1 MIEILTYAAM
11 GLIAVF
17 IFDYLIAR
25 SKIKSTLKLVSELAI
40 ELCEERDIPKEC
52 SLTFIKR
59 NHTELLRCCKYALR
73 GPDLNWFGVSGRQME
88 VMSLEALIA
97 ALSDDI
103 AEDHYLMTLL
113 DDIQIRI
120 DSGKTLE

>member
-1 MIEILTYAAM
+1 MDILTYAVM

-40 ELCEERDIPKEC
+40 ELCEERDIPKEY
-52 SLTFIKR
+52 SSTFIKR
-59 NHTELLRCCKYALR
+59 HHTDLLRCCKLALK
-73 GPDLNWFGVSGRQME
+73 GPNLNWFGVSDRQME
-88 VMSLEALIA
+88 VISLQELIY

-103 AEDHYLMTLL
+103 AEWHSN
-113 DDIQIRI
+113 I
-120 DSGKTLE
+120 DEWQQ

>member
-1 MIEILTYAAM
+1 MDILTYAVI

-40 ELCEERDIPKEC
+40 ELCEARDIPKEY
-52 SLTFIKR
+52 SSTFIKR
-59 NHTELLRCCKYALR
+59 NHTYLLRCCKYALK
-73 GPDLNWFGVSGRQME
+73 GPNLNWFGVSDRQME
-88 VMSLEALIA
+88 VVSLQALIN

-103 AEDHYLMTLL
+103 AEEHINRD
-113 DDIQIRI
+113 
-120 DSGKTLE
+120 E

>member
-1 MIEILTYAAM
+1 MIEILTYTVM

-25 SKIKSTLKLVSELAI
+25 SKIKSTLKLVSEIAI
-40 ELCEERDIPKEC
+40 ELCESRDIPKEY
-52 SLTFIKR
+52 SAAFIKR
-59 NHTELLRCCKYALR
+59 HHTDLLRCCKLALKQ
-73 GPDLNWFGVSGRQME
+73 PNLNWFGVSDRQME
-88 VMSLEALIA
+88 VISLQALIT

-103 AEDHYLMTLL
+103 AKC
-113 DDIQIRI
+113 IQIRI